1 MPTEMMHPLVEAK
14 TRLGD
19 KFGEGAEY
27 GTGEIGSELTVFRE
41 EMDMEVAGIKQMGD
55 FLLRE
60 MESSEK
66 EVQNSWG
73 KSHVG
78 GFLRTARTFTQ

>member
-41 EMDMEVAGIKQMGD
+41 EMDMEVSGIIEVGD
-55 FLLRE
+55 YLLRE
-60 MESSEK
+60 MEASEK
-66 EVQNSWG
+66 EVQNAWG
-73 KSHVG
+73 KSCVG
-78 GFLRTARTFTQ
+78 